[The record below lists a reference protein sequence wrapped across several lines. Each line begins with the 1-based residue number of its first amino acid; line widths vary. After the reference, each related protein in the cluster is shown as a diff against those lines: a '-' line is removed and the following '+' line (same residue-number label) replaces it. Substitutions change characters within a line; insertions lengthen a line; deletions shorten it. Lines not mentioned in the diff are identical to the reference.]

1 MSGNFTSL
9 WVRPT
14 RTKSLFHW
22 RKWESSQGLW
32 YHWSLTVLQIK
43 YVWIEPT
50 EGCSSTALWLFP
62 HLWLLF
68 FVVTF
73 FLHTLAWI
81 IFKGLF
87 LCFSWRN
94 QVFHITLP
102 QAPNRG
108 LNGPS
113 VRKHDR
119 KSFCSIRVINWDLS
133 VLEQLPQ
140 AHSTQGVEQAKLSA
154 GANGQNFCRPNLYV
168 FCSHLTPGQEYIKSD
183 LQGSPDSSL
192 HWMATMG
199 SQFNSGMF
207 SASNPQLPSAG
218 DNLDLVLSKKC

>member
-1 MSGNFTSL
+1 MRIFSRAVISL
-9 WVRPT
+9 ELDCSPDKVCLDWT
-14 RTKSLFHW
+14 YW
-22 RKWESSQGLW
+22 R
-32 YHWSLTVLQIK
+32 
-43 YVWIEPT
+43 
-50 EGCSSTALWLFP
+50 
-62 HLWLLF
+62 LF
-68 FVVTF
+68 FHSTMATSTPMATF
-73 FLHTLAWI
+73 LCPDLLSPYTCLDNFQ
-81 IFKGLF
+81 GSF

-102 QAPNRG
+102 QAPNGG

-119 KSFCSIRVINWDLS
+119 KSFCSITVINWDLS

-168 FCSHLTPGQEYIKSD
+168 FCSHLTPSQEYIKSD
-183 LQGSPDSSL
+183 PQGSPDSSL